1 MATSMCL
8 AQINFVRK
16 SIFVLA
22 FSFITTISLAQ
33 KQPILAFTSDTQQP
47 MTVERIF
54 LKSNRNEKATEMIFK
69 DVDKIKPAAF
79 FILGDVVSVGYKNS
93 KWKAVDKYIAELKK
107 DSIPVHATLGNHEVM
122 FIASKGIKQFRS
134 RFPMFKPEG
143 YTIVVDSV
151 AVVLLNSN
159 FDKMKA
165 AEIKIQDDWYAETM
179 KKLDANPA
187 IRAIIVGCHHSPYTN
202 STIVKPS
209 IMVQQKFVPA
219 FIASKKA
226 QLFLTGHS
234 HNFERF
240 KIQDKDFLV
249 IGGGGGLH
257 QPLLT
262 ALITP
267 DLEPK
272 YKPAFHYLQ
281 VVREGSSL
289 KVLSRQLKTDF
300 SGFDDGI
307 SFKIK

>member
-1 MATSMCL
+1 MKP
-8 AQINFVRK
+8 V
-16 SIFVLA
+16 
-22 FSFITTISLAQ
+22 FSFIFCLALQVAFAQ

-79 FILGDVVSVGYKNS
+79 FILGDVVSVGYRNS

-143 YTIVVDSV
+143 YTVVIDSV

-165 AEIKIQDDWYAETM
+165 AEIKTQDDWYAETI

-187 IRAIIVGCHHSPYTN
+187 IKAIIVGCHHSPYTN

-240 KIQDKDFLV
+240 KVQGKDFLV

-267 DLEPK
+267 DMEPK

-281 VVREGSSL
+281 VSREGSKL
-289 KVLSRQLKTDF
+289 NILSRQLKTDF

>member
-1 MATSMCL
+1 MLTYR
-8 AQINFVRK
+8 F
-16 SIFVLA
+16 IFVVA
-22 FSFITTISLAQ
+22 FSLINIVAFAQ

-47 MTVERIF
+47 MTVEKIF
-54 LKSNRNEKATEMIFK
+54 LKSNRNEEATKMIFK
-69 DVDKIKPAAF
+69 DVNALRPAAF
-79 FILGDVVSVGYKNS
+79 FILGDVVSVGFRNR
-93 KWKAVDKYIAELKK
+93 KWKAIDRYIADLKK
-107 DSIPVHATLGNHEVM
+107 DSIPVYATLGNHEVM

-134 RFPMFKPEG
+134 RFPEFKPEG
-143 YTIVVDSV
+143 YTEVIDSV

-165 AEIKIQDDWYAETM
+165 AEIKTQDDWYLETM

-209 IMVQQKFVPA
+209 IVVQQKFVPA

-240 KIQDKDFLV
+240 KVQGKDFLV

-262 ALITP
+262 AFVTP

-281 VVREGSSL
+281 VSREGDKL
-289 KVLSRQLKTDF
+289 NILSRQLKTDF

-307 SFKIK
+307 NFKIQ

>member
-1 MATSMCL
+1 MREFLSAL
-8 AQINFVRK
+8 
-16 SIFVLA
+16 IFSLVTIVA
-22 FSFITTISLAQ
+22 FAQ

-47 MTVERIF
+47 MTVEKIF
-54 LKSNRNEKATEMIFK
+54 LKSNHNEKATEMIFK
-69 DVDKIKPAAF
+69 EVGTIKPAAF
-79 FILGDVVSVGYKNS
+79 FILGDVVSVGYRNR
-93 KWKAVDKYIAELKK
+93 KWKAIDKYIAELKK

-143 YTIVVDSV
+143 YTVVIDSV

-159 FDKMKA
+159 FDKMKS
-165 AEIKIQDDWYAETM
+165 AEIKTQDNWYSERM
-179 KKLDANPA
+179 KQLDADPA
-187 IRAIIVGCHHSPYTN
+187 IRSIIVGCHHSPYTN
-202 STIVKPS
+202 STIVKPA
-209 IMVQQKFVPA
+209 IQVQQKFVPA

-240 KIQDKDFLV
+240 KVQGKDFLV

-257 QPLLT
+257 QPLNST
-262 ALITP
+262 FITP

-281 VVREGSSL
+281 VVREGSNL
-289 KVLSRQLKTDF
+289 KILSRQLKTDF

-307 SFKIK
+307 GFKIK

>member
-1 MATSMCL
+1 MREFISAL
-8 AQINFVRK
+8 
-16 SIFVLA
+16 IF
-22 FSFITTISLAQ
+22 SLVTMVGFAQ

-47 MTVERIF
+47 MTVEKIF
-54 LKSNRNEKATEMIFK
+54 LKSNHNEKATEMIFK
-69 DVDKIKPAAF
+69 DVRAIQPAAF
-79 FILGDVVSVGYKNS
+79 FILGDVVSVGYRNS

-107 DSIPVHATLGNHEVM
+107 DSIPVYATLGNHEVM
-122 FIASKGIKQFRS
+122 FIASRGIKQFRS

-143 YTIVVDSV
+143 YTVVIDSV

-159 FDKMKA
+159 FDKMKS
-165 AEIKIQDDWYAETM
+165 AEIKAQDTWYIETI
-179 KKLDANPA
+179 KKLDADPA

-202 STIVKPS
+202 STIVKPA
-209 IMVQQKFVPA
+209 IQVQQKFVPG

-240 KIQDKDFLV
+240 KVQGKDFLV

-257 QPLLT
+257 QPLSST
-262 ALITP
+262 FITP
-267 DLEPK
+267 DIEPK

-281 VVREGSSL
+281 VMREGSNL
-289 KVLSRQLKTDF
+289 KILSRQLKTDF

-307 SFKIK
+307 GFRVE

>member
-1 MATSMCL
+1 MREFISAL
-8 AQINFVRK
+8 
-16 SIFVLA
+16 IFSL
-22 FSFITTISLAQ
+22 ITTVGFAQ

-47 MTVERIF
+47 MTVEKIF
-54 LKSNRNEKATEMIFK
+54 LKSNHNEKATEMIFK
-69 DVDKIKPAAF
+69 EVSAMQPAAF
-79 FILGDVVSVGYKNS
+79 FILGDVVSVGYRNR

-107 DSIPVHATLGNHEVM
+107 DSIPVYATLGNHEVM

-143 YTIVVDSV
+143 YTVVIDSV

-165 AEIKIQDDWYAETM
+165 GEIKTQDNWYIERM
-179 KKLDANPA
+179 KQLDADPA

-202 STIVKPS
+202 STIVKPA
-209 IMVQQKFVPA
+209 IQVQQKFVPA

-240 KIQDKDFLV
+240 KVQGKDFLV

-257 QPLLT
+257 QPLNST
-262 ALITP
+262 FITP
-267 DLEPK
+267 DMEPK

-281 VVREGSSL
+281 VVREGNTL

-300 SGFDDGI
+300 SGFEDGI
-307 SFKIK
+307 GFKIN